1 MSLQPSTTSRV
12 RLGLLLGLVFT
23 LGVVLV
29 GLRFLG
35 RGAEI
40 ATPVAKPTQAPPAKG
55 QVRVNLRSSAS
66 LNLDES
72 KNVRPDAP
80 ELGPKALNTL
90 LKQKEAEVRA
100 MIKELG
106 HADESQDSGITF
118 TAEMVLALV
127 ALKPRMVKL
136 GEELDFLDKSWPE
149 ANQQERQVILDRTSD
164 LTDQLLIEF
173 RAALSALPKR

>member
-1 MSLQPSTTSRV
+1 MTSRV

-23 LGVVLV
+23 LAVVLV

-40 ATPVAKPTQAPPAKG
+40 ATPVAKPAQAPPAKG

-80 ELGPKALNTL
+80 ELGPNALETL
-90 LKQKEAEVRA
+90 MKQKEAEGRA
-100 MIKELG
+100 MFKELG
-106 HADESQDSGITF
+106 HADESRDAGLTNS
-118 TAEMVLALV
+118 AEMVLAKL
-127 ALKPRMVKL
+127 ADEPRMVKI
-136 GEELDFLDKSWPE
+136 GEELDFLANSWPE
-149 ANQQERQVILDRTSD
+149 ANQQERQVILDRTSAIA
-164 LTDQLLIEF
+164 DQLLIEF
-173 RAALSALPKR
+173 RAALSALR

>member
-1 MSLQPSTTSRV
+1 
-12 RLGLLLGLVFT
+12 LLGLVFT

-80 ELGPKALNTL
+80 ELGPKALETL
-90 LKQKEAEVRA
+90 LKQKGAEGEA
-100 MIKELG
+100 MFKELG
-106 HADESQDSGITF
+106 HADESQDSGLTNS
-118 TAEMVLALV
+118 AEMVLAKL
-127 ALKPRMVKL
+127 AEEPRMVKL
-136 GEELDFLDKSWPE
+136 GKELDFLDKSWPE
-149 ANQQERQVILDRTSD
+149 ANQQERQVILDRTSAIA
-164 LTDQLLIEF
+164 DQLLIEF